1 MQKYLMCLRL
11 HVAVLVPL
19 SDPRAKA
26 KASERQGKAR
36 HLLYL
41 VSEIDVAPRGDQ
53 LLHRVRFPAIRRCV
67 ERRFSSVSPAILL
80 ESGGGGGGERV
91 WWIYIYYRY
100 IYIYSSQVFSSDIL
114 LYHNSNTNNNG

>member
-1 MQKYLMCLRL
+1 MLKYLMRLRL
-11 HVAVLVPL
+11 HVSVLVPL

-53 LLHRVRFPAIRRCV
+53 LLHRVRLPVIRRGE
-67 ERRFSSVSPAILL
+67 ERRPSRLR
-80 ESGGGGGGERV
+80 ESG
-91 WWIYIYYRY
+91 
-100 IYIYSSQVFSSDIL
+100 
-114 LYHNSNTNNNG
+114 